1 MAAGNIAQ
9 GNSPEKAGKYCA
21 IKYTLAITET
31 AYLILLLFIFQA
43 TGWSK
48 ILARDIQQ
56 LSFLPYLAL
65 PLYLFITFIA
75 YYILNFPLNFYHSFI
90 LEHRFSL
97 SRQNVQDWFK
107 DQLKS
112 GIISYCLSIIVLE
125 VFYFI
130 LKYQPQNWW
139 WIISLFWIFFSF
151 ILARIAPVL
160 IIPLFFKYQKIS
172 DQRLRQRIIS
182 LAEKMKVKILDV
194 FELDFSKKTT
204 KANAALVG
212 WGKTRRVILAD
223 TLREKYS
230 PEEIEVILAH
240 EFSHYKLKHLV
251 KLVLIGALTTILC
264 FYLIFKT
271 SAGALSFFGLF
282 SLLDIAGLPLVFLY
296 FILFGILM
304 QPWENFLSRRFER
317 NADLLAIK
325 STGLKEA
332 FISTMNKLANQNLAD
347 RNPHPMIKL
356 FFFDHPPIDER
367 IALARAL

>member
-1 MAAGNIAQ
+1 MLAEINPH
-9 GNSPEKAGKYCA
+9 NSSPDKAGKYSA
-21 IKYTLAITET
+21 IKYTLVITET
-31 AYLILLLFIFQA
+31 VYLILLLFIFQA

-48 ILARDIQQ
+48 ILARNLGLGLAFYVLII
-56 LSFLPYLAL
+56 FL
-65 PLYLFITFIA
+65 A

-90 LEHRFSL
+90 LEHQFSL
-97 SRQNVQDWFK
+97 SRQNAQEWFK

-112 GIISYCLSIIVLE
+112 GIISYILSLIVLE
-125 VFYFI
+125 VFYFS
-130 LKYQPQNWW
+130 LRYQPQNWW

-151 ILARIAPVL
+151 ILARLAPVL
-160 IIPLFFKYQKIS
+160 LIPLFFKYQKIS
-172 DQRLRQRIIS
+172 DERLRQRIIS

-194 FELDFSKKTT
+194 FQIDFSKKTT

-223 TLREKYS
+223 TLGEKYS

-240 EFSHYKLKHLV
+240 EFSHYKLKHLI

-271 SAGALSFFGLF
+271 SAYVLNFFGLS
-282 SLLDIAGLPLVFLY
+282 SLSDIASLPLLFLY
-296 FILFGILM
+296 FVLFGILM

-317 NADLLAIK
+317 NADSLAIK

-347 RNPHPMIKL
+347 RNPCPIIKL

-367 IALARAL
+367 INLAKAL